1 MWSVEARRDYAL
13 VVGFADGTT
22 RLFDFAPYLRAMF
35 SWLSDP
41 DAFMG
46 AHVAHGTVDWG
57 RDTDIAPERLYREGV
72 VL

>member
-1 MWSVEARRDYAL
+1 
-13 VVGFADGTT
+13 
-22 RLFDFAPYLRAMF
+22 MF

-41 DAFMG
+41 DAFVG
-46 AHVAHGTVDWG
+46 AHVAHGTVGWG